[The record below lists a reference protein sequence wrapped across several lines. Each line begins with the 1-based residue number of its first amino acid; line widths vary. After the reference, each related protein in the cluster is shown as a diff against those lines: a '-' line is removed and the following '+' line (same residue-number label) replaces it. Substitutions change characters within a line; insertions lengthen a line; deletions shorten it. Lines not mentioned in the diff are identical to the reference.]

1 MTAGQILAF
10 LALVLPMGCHP
21 GLVSVTK
28 YGGPPFLST
37 IWEAQNQTTWEEST
51 SLGIGFRI
59 VPRLLSLNLNHCRSH
74 GFSKSGAK
82 KPKGKRE
89 AQKKLSGRRKWQPT
103 PVFLP
108 GESQGRGSLVGCRL
122 WGRTESDTTEAKN
135 NLK

>member
-1 MTAGQILAF
+1 MAEATSTLPLFVLSLSVTAGQTLAF

-21 GLVSVTK
+21 GLVRVTK

-51 SLGIGFRI
+51 SLGVGFRI

-89 AQKKLSGRRKWQPT
+89 AQKKLSGRAPGQP
-103 PVFLP
+103 
-108 GESQGRGSLVGCRL
+108 
-122 WGRTESDTTEAKN
+122 
-135 NLK
+135 